1 MVDIQLLGSTIDS
14 SKLQLIL
21 TAITIIVAIIFGYLT
36 YRKKSAITT
45 PKTSQSANNSSGV
58 VQQKANNM
66 NIENQTFNFNKQLK
80 TEQLDVA
87 DLEITEEVVSYTLSL
102 RDNTGEGY
110 LEAHQL
116 KVKNKG
122 KIAAEN
128 VLGIIEDLNDTKHD
142 KKLERKTSWHEGGG
156 KYVPYTTINAGD
168 HMFLNIYGIIMRR
181 ISNSVV
187 SKIDAITMS
196 TENGWDWHS
205 LIDTGIDLKFA
216 IRVTAKNA
224 PPKRKVFK
232 ISRKNNLEL
241 EFLNE
246 D

>member
-1 MVDIQLLGSTIDS
+1 MVDIHLFGYVVELTTLFQIAMLLLGIT
-14 SKLQLIL
+14 
-21 TAITIIVAIIFGYLT
+21 TIIFAYLN
-36 YRKKSAITT
+36 YRKRKLAPSHPIA
-45 PKTSQSANNSSGV
+45 SQSANNSSGV
-58 VQQKANNM
+58 VQQNANNM
-66 NIENQTFNFNKQLK
+66 NIGQQTIKIYPNLNKQL
-80 TEQLDVA
+80 EIA
-87 DLEITEEVVSYTLSL
+87 DLEITEEVVSYTLS
-102 RDNTGEGY
+102 DNTGEGGI
-110 LEAHQL
+110 EAHQI

-128 VLGIIEDLNDTKHD
+128 VLGIIEDLNY

-168 HMFLNIYGIIMRR
+168 HMFLNIYGILMRR
-181 ISNSVV
+181 ISNSIV
-187 SKIDAITMS
+187 SKIDAITMA
-196 TENGWDWHS
+196 TENGWNWHS
-205 LIDTGIDLKFA
+205 SIDTSIDLKFA

-224 PPKRKVFK
+224 SPKRKVFK